1 MLFPWG
7 YSPMPLSSKH
17 LILFAPMLF
26 AGCVAPGEGPM
37 RPDRRAE
44 MRPEFPMRGTAPMA
58 MPGVSDAN
66 VVLGEPYELGGKT
79 ITPADIQ
86 GYDETGYASI
96 SMRGGG
102 ATANGEAWVA
112 TQISAAHPTLPMP
125 SYVEVTHLETGRTI
139 LVRVNDRGPMAVNQ
153 ILALSP
159 AAAQQL
165 GVTSESVFAVR
176 VRRTSPPESERA
188 MLRSGRT
195 APERIATPPALLTA
209 LRRRLGEGG
218 VRPPAGAAPIR
229 VAPAPVTQMPPAA
242 PRGNGP
248 GADFDAPIAP
258 RFANPGTKRP
268 PARPAP
274 TRTVAPP
281 QAPLAADADGFVIEE
296 QGRAPMRQP
305 AAASNGWFVQ
315 IGAFGDV
322 ARARSL
328 AAKLGAQV
336 VAAGEIWRVRLG
348 PYPSAAAAGEALGD
362 VQAKGYPE
370 ARVTSR

>member
-1 MLFPWG
+1 
-7 YSPMPLSSKH
+7 MPLSSKH
-17 LILFAPMLF
+17 LIALVPLLF

-37 RPDRRAE
+37 RPDRRPS
-44 MRPEFPMRGTAPMA
+44 MNPEFPMRGTAPMA

-86 GYDETGYASI
+86 GYDETGFASV
-96 SMRGGG
+96 SPRSGG

-112 TQISAAHPTLPMP
+112 TQISGAHPTLPMP
-125 SYVEVTHLETGRTI
+125 SYVEVTHLDTGRTI
-139 LVRVNDRGPMAVNQ
+139 LVRINDRGPMAVNQ
-153 ILALSP
+153 ILALSA

-165 GVTSESVFAVR
+165 GVAPGSVFPVR

-195 APERIATPPALLTA
+195 APERIETPPALLTA
-209 LRRRLGEGG
+209 LRRRLGESG

-229 VAPAPVTQMPPAA
+229 VAPPTVAPEPPASA
-242 PRGNGP
+242 SRGNGP
-248 GADFDAPIAP
+248 GADFDTPIAP
-258 RFANPGTKRP
+258 RFAHPGTK
-268 PARPAP
+268 PAPRATPRPAP
-274 TRTVAPP
+274 TRVIAPP
-281 QAPLAADADGFVIEE
+281 QPPQADSDGFVVEE
-296 QGRAPMRQP
+296 QGRASVRHAAP
-305 AAASNGWFVQ
+305 AASNGWFVQ

-336 VAAGEIWRVRLG
+336 IAAGDIWRVRLG